1 MLVSLR
7 TVPLLFGVTLGLG
20 CSTNDAEKAAQP
32 QTTGPTEVGSAS
44 PDAAAPPPPKARPSS
59 ELPTPVSLSGEHRPG
74 TLALVAP
81 GRPRLYARALRV
93 WIYERPSRSS
103 RRLGYLRAGASSPTS
118 AEPVSRSGCKA
129 GWYPIEPRGFVC
141 LGRRATLDAND
152 PIVAATL
159 EHPPDFSR
167 KLPYIYGTVRRPGPV
182 YARLPRREELLSAE
196 PDIEERMRTWLTADG
211 EIGAGYAQQV
221 WLGRPGEVP
230 DPARA
235 WRERTTAG
243 LPEFLRDHASVPNIY
258 RKARSPDALVIEQ
271 MQPRVGHGFLR
282 TFLHDGRRYGLS
294 T

>member
-1 MLVSLR
+1 
-7 TVPLLFGVTLGLG
+7 
-20 CSTNDAEKAAQP
+20 
-32 QTTGPTEVGSAS
+32 
-44 PDAAAPPPPKARPSS
+44 
-59 ELPTPVSLSGEHRPG
+59 
-74 TLALVAP
+74 
-81 GRPRLYARALRV
+81 
-93 WIYERPSRSS
+93 
-103 RRLGYLRAGASSPTS
+103 
-118 AEPVSRSGCKA
+118 
-129 GWYPIEPRGFVC
+129 GFVC

-294 T
+294 TDLRLLPTDRLRPIQGSDFHGVEIGKDIDFPFAFVRSPGAHYWVHQSSTVNLIDAGTAPYRATVKLTGKQRFVKDRLHYETEDGKWLSDLDASRLDPAKRVPGWGKAGEEWVDIKLAKQT